1 MENLH
6 RQVKRM
12 LGELEQMITKET
24 FVPEG
29 IEYLPCGYKEGNA
42 PPDAGFIPFKN
53 GGRWGDGNDS
63 HAWFRLSLTLPN
75 SMKEDPTTSLRVE
88 TDKKGWDAQNPQF
101 LCYINGVMRQG
112 LDTNHREVV
121 LNLPGENLDKF
132 DVVLYGYTGPRIPDT
147 TLSVAVVTKNADVER
162 FWYDLSVPFA
172 ALECT
177 EKNTREYMTVLD
189 LLSRALLMVDF
200 LEPRG
205 ESFFSSVVEA
215 DAWLRENLY
224 EKYRGNGTT
233 AVCIGHTHID
243 VAWLWTIRQT
253 REKAQRSF
261 ATVVELMKRYPEYKF
276 MSSQA
281 YLYKAVKE
289 EAPELYEEIKKLVA
303 AGRWEVE
310 GAMWL
315 EADCNLPSGE
325 SLVRQILYGKRFF
338 KKEFGVD
345 SRVLWLPDVF
355 GYSAALPQILKKAGV
370 DWFVTSKISWNDANI
385 MPYDL
390 FRWRGIDGTVVN
402 TYFLTAQKK
411 GRGTDFSKFTT
422 YVANTNPEM
431 IAGSYNR
438 FQQKELSDESMV
450 TFGFGD
456 GGGGPTREML
466 EIARREKDGLP
477 GQPKAKIEFAG
488 DMLRRIEKKIEGN
501 RRLPEWRGE
510 LYLEFHRGTYTSN
523 AKNKKNNRRAEF
535 GLQNA
540 ELLSTGASLLLGE
553 PFPSAELSECW
564 ETVLTD
570 QFHDIIPGSSIREVY
585 EDTDRDYAKVFE
597 TVGKITGERLSAIAG
612 KINTTKRFIV
622 FNPNSFEG
630 RGTVKIGKKSY
641 DVSGI
646 PPKGYKSV
654 ELIERPSSVK
664 AEKVSDGFRFESPYW
679 IVKFNGNAGITSLY
693 DKENERE
700 VIAEGSVGNE
710 LRIFEDYP
718 DKYDAWEVVEYSGY
732 KYTTPDDAESAE
744 IVSDGARTGLCVR
757 RRHGESLIEQTVWFS
772 GSTRRIDF
780 ETRLDWHGKHRTLR
794 AAFPVAV
801 NTDRASF
808 EIQFGYTE
816 RPTHFNT
823 SWDRQKFETCG
834 QKFADLS
841 EGGYGVSLLN
851 DCKYGHNV
859 HGNTLMLTLLRC
871 PSYPNEVA
879 DEGIHEFTYSLL
891 PHSGTLAESE
901 TIREA
906 FALNNP
912 MTAIER
918 MPGRRGNLPES
929 WPAVTVD
936 KENVIC
942 DTVKKEEDGDGI
954 ILRFYE
960 SLNKR
965 CRTQVTLG
973 FEAKSVE
980 ICDLLEKPLSAV
992 DFSSGEGKTTFTLDV
1007 LPFEI
1012 ITLKVKV

>member
-1 MENLH
+1 MENMR
-6 RQVKRM
+6 RQVKIM
-12 LGELEQMITKET
+12 LAELERMIPAET
-24 FVPEG
+24 FYPDR
-29 IEYLPCGYKEGNA
+29 IEYLLCGYKESNT
-42 PPDAGFIPFKN
+42 PPDEGFAPFEN
-53 GGRWGDGNDS
+53 GAKWGSGNDS
-63 HAWFRLSLTLPN
+63 HAWFRLRVTLPE
-75 SMKEDPTTSLRVE
+75 SMKGDPTASLLVE

-101 LCYINGVMRQG
+101 LCFVNGLVRQG
-112 LDTNHREVV
+112 LDTNHREVL
-121 LNLPGENLDKF
+121 LNLPGENLDTF
-132 DVVLYGYTGPRIPDT
+132 DVLIYGYTGPRIPET
-147 TLSVAVVTKNADVER
+147 TLSVSVVTKHHDVER
-162 FWYDLSVPFA
+162 FYYDVSVPFA

-189 LLSRALLMVDF
+189 TLSRALLMVDF

-205 ESFFSSVVEA
+205 EEFLSSVREA

-224 EKYRGNGTT
+224 DKCHGNGTT

-315 EADCNLPSGE
+315 EADCNLTSGE

-338 KKEFGVD
+338 MKEFGVD

-355 GYSAALPQILKKAGV
+355 GYSAALPQILKKSGV
-370 DWFVTSKISWNDANI
+370 DWFVTSKISWNDTNI
-385 MPYDL
+385 MPCDL
-390 FRWRGIDGTVVN
+390 FRWRGIDGTAVN

-422 YVANTNPEM
+422 YVANTSPEM

-438 FQQKELSDESMV
+438 FQQKELCDESMV

-523 AKNKKNNRRAEF
+523 AKNKKNNRRSEF
-535 GLQNA
+535 LLQKA
-540 ELLSTGASLLLGE
+540 ELLSSTARLLLGK
-553 PFPSAELSECW
+553 PFPAEQLSSMW

-585 EDTDRDYAKVFE
+585 EDTDRDYAQIFE
-597 TVGKITGERLSAIAG
+597 NAGRITDERLSAIAANV
-612 KINTTKRFIV
+612 NTDKRFLV

-630 RGTVKIGKKSY
+630 RGIVKYAGKSY
-641 DVSGI
+641 TVSGI
-646 PPKGYKSV
+646 PPKGYKALDVLDDSNTV
-654 ELIERPSSVK
+654 R
-664 AEKVSDGFRFESPYW
+664 AEKTDFGFRFETPCL
-679 IVKFNGNAGITSLY
+679 IVNFNKDGEIASVY
-693 DKENERE
+693 DKENARE
-700 VIAEGSVGNE
+700 VISEGETGNE
-710 LRIFEDYP
+710 LRIYEDYP
-718 DKYDAWEVVEYSGY
+718 DKYDAWEVVEYSEY
-732 KYTTPDDAESAE
+732 KYLTVGAPEAAE
-744 IVSDGARTGLCVR
+744 IVTDGARTGLYAR
-757 RRHGESLIEQTVWFS
+757 RRHGESVIEQTVWFS
-772 GSTRRIDF
+772 SSTRRIDF
-780 ETRLDWHGKHRTLR
+780 ETRLDWHSKHRTLR

-801 NTDRASF
+801 NTDKASF

-816 RPTHFNT
+816 RPTHYNT
-823 SWDRQKFETCG
+823 SWDRSKFETCG
-834 QKFADLS
+834 QKFADMS

-879 DEGIHEFTYSLL
+879 DEGIHEFTYSLM
-891 PHSGTLAESE
+891 PHAGTLDSE
-901 TIREA
+901 IVREA
-906 FALNNP
+906 FDLNNP
-912 MTAIER
+912 MTVIER
-918 MPGRRGNLPES
+918 TPGSHGTLPES
-929 WPAVTVD
+929 WSAVTVD
-936 KENVIC
+936 KDNVVC
-942 DTVKKEEDGDGI
+942 DTVKDAEDGDGVVI
-954 ILRFYE
+954 RLYE
-960 SLNKR
+960 ALNKR
-965 CRTQVTLG
+965 CRTHVTLG

-980 ICDLLEKPLSAV
+980 ICDLLESSLSQV
-992 DFSSGEGKTTFTLDV
+992 DFKSESGKTCFSLDV

-1012 ITLKVKV
+1012 ITVKIKA